1 MESDIAATGSFKTQ
15 VLRRLQEMATPEQ
28 RIVRVRVTEVLGTIL
43 KDANDVNEAVERL
56 KQYLLKLLAEG
67 SRIVLE

>member
-1 MESDIAATGSFKTQ
+1 
-15 VLRRLQEMATPEQ
+15 MATPEQ